1 MNQTA
6 NDSTGYPDA
15 ARGVS
20 AGAVPHVLIV
30 EDSPTQAARLQEI
43 LEEQGWTVGWA
54 ASVEPAWT
62 EMSRRRPDLMI
73 VDYHLPGM
81 RGDELCRRVRMN
93 VEARGIPILML
104 TAQDARG
111 GEALGL
117 EAGADDYLS
126 KSVDSD
132 ILLIRVRSLLRKRE
146 AAHSLSNHSNLTLRN
161 SRLLTIDDSATYR
174 AYLSEELRLDDFEV
188 MEAAGGAEALKRLDN
203 ETFDCVLVDLIMP
216 GMDGIEVCRHISEMR
231 RATQIP
237 TMVLML
243 TSRENKED
251 MTRGLEAGADD
262 FVGKSSDIEVLK
274 ARLRTLLRRKFF
286 QEENQ
291 RILAEIQAKE
301 LETVQALVAQRAAE
315 TRAALVEE
323 LEKANRELRETQTHL
338 IQSEKMA
345 SLGQLVA
352 GIAHEVNN
360 PLTFVMNSAFTVDRQ
375 ATKILEEFEQE
386 LPETVLKRLQ
396 KMRARLADMQ
406 EGLARV
412 KDLVVNLRTFSRLD
426 EGEFKTVDVHE
437 GIDSVLMFLRHK
449 TQGRIEIVKQYG
461 APNMLDCYAGRLNQV
476 IMNLISNAVDAIEG
490 SGTITIET
498 READDVFEISVRD
511 TGTGIPENVKQ
522 NIFDPFFTTKPV
534 GQGTGL
540 GLAISYGIVRDHKGV
555 IEVTS
560 REGQGSDFKVK
571 IPLHLKGAADGERGS
586 RV

>member
-1 MNQTA
+1 M
-6 NDSTGYPDA
+6 
-15 ARGVS
+15 
-20 AGAVPHVLIV
+20 VPHILIV
-30 EDSPTQAARLQEI
+30 EDSPTQAERLRHALEQE
-43 LEEQGWTVGWA
+43 GWTVTWA
-54 ASVEPAWT
+54 ASVEPAWA

-73 VDYHLPGM
+73 VDFHLPGM
-81 RGDELCRRVRMN
+81 LGDEFCRRVRMN

-104 TAQDARG
+104 TAE
-111 GEALGL
+111 EAQVSETLGL

-126 KSVDSD
+126 KSDDQD
-132 ILLIRVRSLLRKRE
+132 ILLIRVRSLLRKR
-146 AAHSLSNHSNLTLRN
+146 AASRSFPSNSNLTLRN

-188 MEAAGGAEALKRLDN
+188 QEASGGAEALERLRN

-216 GMDGIEVCRHISEMR
+216 EMDGIEVCRRITELR
-231 RATQIP
+231 RVKQIP

-243 TSRENKED
+243 TARENKED

-301 LETVQALVAQRAAE
+301 LETVEALAAQRAAE

-323 LEKANRELRETQTHL
+323 LERANHELREAQTHL

-360 PLTFVMNSAFTVDRQ
+360 PLTFVLNSVFTVDQQ
-375 ATKILEEFEQE
+375 AEKILAE
-386 LPETVLKRLQ
+386 LRDDPPERILSRLR
-396 KMRARLADMQ
+396 KMRSRLADMK
-406 EGLARV
+406 EGLDRV
-412 KDLVVNLRTFSRLD
+412 KDLVVSLRTFSRLD

-449 TQGRIEIVKQYG
+449 TEGCIEIVKRYN
-461 APNMLDCYAGRLNQV
+461 APNALDCYAGRLNQV
-476 IMNLISNAVDAIEG
+476 IMNLISNAVDSIDG
-490 SGTITIET
+490 PGTITIET
-498 READDVFEISVRD
+498 GLEDDLFVISIRD
-511 TGTGIPENVKQ
+511 TGAGIPERVRPK
-522 NIFDPFFTTKPV
+522 IFDPFFTTKPI

-540 GLAISYGIVRDHKGV
+540 GLAISYGIIKDHKGV

-560 REGQGSDFKVK
+560 QVGQGSTFTVK
-571 IPLHLKGAADGERGS
+571 IPLRLKGATNGG
-586 RV
+586 